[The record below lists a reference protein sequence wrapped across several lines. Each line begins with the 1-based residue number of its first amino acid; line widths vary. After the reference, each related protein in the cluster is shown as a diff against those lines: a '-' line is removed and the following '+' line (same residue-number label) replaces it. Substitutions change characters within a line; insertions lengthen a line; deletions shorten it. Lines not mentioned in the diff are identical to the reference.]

1 MDEVRIHRR
10 KRVAYV
16 NGVPHRLTPE
26 EYDLMTALGIMD
38 NRLASYEVLLDVM
51 NEGKAKSRDDMNA
64 LRLRIGRMRLKI
76 GPEVLICKREFGYIL
91 SGDVRFI
98 G

>member
-1 MDEVRIHRR
+1 MDEIRIHRR

-16 NGVPHRLTPE
+16 NGIPHRLTQE

-38 NRLASYEVLLDVM
+38 NRLVPTDVLLDVM
-51 NEGKAKSRDDMNA
+51 CEGREQIPADKVVLLGKVY
-64 LRLRIGRMRLKI
+64 RLRKRF
-76 GPEVLICKREFGYIL
+76 GPDVIRNSRGYGYVLA
-91 SGDVRFI
+91 GDVRFI

>member
-16 NGVPHRLTPE
+16 NGIPHRLSQE
-26 EYDLMTALGIMD
+26 EYELITTLGIMD
-38 NRLASYEVLLDVM
+38 NRLVPHDVLLDVM
-51 NEGKAKSRDDMNA
+51 CEGREKIPADKVV
-64 LRLRIGRMRLKI
+64 LLGKVCRLRKKI
-76 GPEVLICKREFGYIL
+76 GQDVIRNSHGLGYVLA
-91 SGDVRFI
+91 GDVQFI